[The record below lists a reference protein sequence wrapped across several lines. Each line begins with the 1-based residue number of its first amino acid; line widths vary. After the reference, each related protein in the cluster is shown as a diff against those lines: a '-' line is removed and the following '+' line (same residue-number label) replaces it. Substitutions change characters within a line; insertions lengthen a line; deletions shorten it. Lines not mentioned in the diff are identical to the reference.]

1 MVAPPG
7 SASPDRKRA
16 RDTREFR
23 VPVGGIRAR
32 LEREPSRPV
41 SVIAE
46 PGVGQGL
53 AGWV

>member
-32 LEREPSRPV
+32 LERELSRRVYP
-41 SVIAE
+41 IAE
-46 PGVGQGL
+46 PGVGYGS

>member
-1 MVAPPG
+1 MVAAPG
-7 SASPDRKRA
+7 SASPERKRA

-32 LEREPSRPV
+32 LERERSRLV

-46 PGVGQGL
+46 PGVGYGL
-53 AGWV
+53 AGSV